1 MSAFSDSGFFPPSPV
16 RLLQEPGARGAGGL
30 APLLLPA
37 QRGFTLMEIMVAF
50 VMMGLVVGT
59 LLQLFGS
66 NMRSAALA
74 DEYSFAVQVAES
86 RLQAV
91 GTEIPVEQGSVSGT
105 EEGTPYRWSVDM
117 EPVELDEKQE
127 DFSLSVQPYQVN
139 VQVLWTS
146 ENGQREFNL
155 SSLRFGELK

>member
-1 MSAFSDSGFFPPSPV
+1 
-16 RLLQEPGARGAGGL
+16 
-30 APLLLPA
+30 
-37 QRGFTLMEIMVAF
+37 MEIMVAF

-74 DEYSFAVQVAES
+74 DEYSFAIQVAES

-91 GTEIPVEQGSVSGT
+91 GTEIPVEQGSVSGS
-105 EEGTPYRWSVDM
+105 EEGTPYRWNVSM

-139 VQVLWTS
+139 VQVFWAS